1 MQVMTQ
7 KASTYAEWFHSPNT
21 QKPLAS
27 CYRNQRE
34 LMLFWCFLKCSRRTL
49 RGFQD
54 IRRGAQPRSSPLLS
68 MTFLYHQK
76 LSLR

>member
-1 MQVMTQ
+1 
-7 KASTYAEWFHSPNT
+7 
-21 QKPLAS
+21 
-27 CYRNQRE
+27 
-34 LMLFWCFLKCSRRTL
+34 MLSWCFFRRSRRTL

-54 IRRGAQPRSSPLLS
+54 IRRGAQPKSSPLLS